1 WNPLADRM
9 EWKIRRVKERLAA
22 DPGLKIS
29 EIPYGPDQGIAYDYG
44 TWAHAYLAD
53 MVSPDA
59 LLESFYTNLND
70 LGWEESFV
78 QTYGT
83 SSVAFINEFDEFLNL
98 PLTQQLAILP

>member
-1 WNPLADRM
+1 
-9 EWKIRRVKERLAA
+9 
-22 DPGLKIS
+22 
-29 EIPYGPDQGIAYDYG
+29 
-44 TWAHAYLAD
+44 
-53 MVSPDA
+53 MVGPDA
-59 LLESFYTNLND
+59 LLESFYANLND